1 VPPLDTAFFGL
12 FAALTLGGGLAVLL
26 ARNPVRATVGL
37 MASLLGAAGLFL
49 LQQAEFIFAV
59 QLVLYAGGVMLLFLF
74 VTMLVHLD
82 RENSGARF
90 TGAWPAALALILA
103 SFAGLGVLAAL
114 AARTLP
120 TVRPLVQDNIDRVS
134 QLLTTGHYLAFELAS
149 ILLLSALVGA
159 VYLARR
165 GDA

>member
-1 VPPLDTAFFGL
+1 
-12 FAALTLGGGLAVLL
+12 
-26 ARNPVRATVGL
+26 
-37 MASLLGAAGLFL
+37 
-49 LQQAEFIFAV
+49 
-59 QLVLYAGGVMLLFLF
+59 
-74 VTMLVHLD
+74 
-82 RENSGARF
+82 
-90 TGAWPAALALILA
+90 
-103 SFAGLGVLAAL
+103 LGVLAAL

>member
-1 VPPLDTAFFGL
+1 MPTLDVAFLAL
-12 FAALTLGGGLAVLL
+12 FATLTLGGGLGVLL
-26 ARNPVRATVGL
+26 ARNPVRAAVGL

-82 RENSGARF
+82 RESSGARF
-90 TGAWPAALALILA
+90 TQAWPPALALILA
-103 SFAGLGVLAAL
+103 SFAGLGALSAL
-114 AARTLP
+114 AARSLP

-134 QLLTTGHYLAFELAS
+134 QLLITGHYLAFELSS
-149 ILLLSALVGA
+149 ILLLAALVGA

-165 GDA
+165 GDS